1 MKKTSQKTHWWIDL
15 GLLLGYLFSF
25 YLELTGLW
33 LHQWLGVAVTIL
45 ALIHLVL
52 HWDWVVSVFTR
63 FFGKT
68 SGRSRVY
75 LLLDILIMIGAVL
88 IFETGLVISTWF
100 NLDLSNYLTWLDI
113 HVYAS
118 IITLGVTVLKLGL
131 HWRWIISMVKKIFSS
146 QTTLRIPLPG
156 QPAAIPVPV
165 NHKQVDRR
173 QFLAIMGTVG
183 GASALATANLVS
195 YFRNAQTTS
204 VVQAAEVSTEAA
216 QVQTP
221 AAVSTAIPQI
231 SVTQSANA
239 MPTPTAVPQVAYS
252 QATASCT
259 VRCPRGCSYPGHC
272 RRYIDSNQNNKCDL
286 GECL

>member
-25 YLELTGLW
+25 YLELTGLA
-33 LHQWLGVAVTIL
+33 LHQWLGVGVTIL
-45 ALIHLVL
+45 ALIHLIL
-52 HWDWVVSVFTR
+52 HWDWVVCVFSR

-75 LLLDILIMIGAVL
+75 LLLDILIMVGAVL

-100 NLDLSNYLTWLDI
+100 NLDLSNYLSWLDI

-118 IITLGVTVLKLGL
+118 IITLGLTVLKLGL
-131 HWRWIISMVKKIFSS
+131 HWRWIVSMVKKIFAP
-146 QTTLRIPLPG
+146 TPALRVPMPG

-165 NHKQVDRR
+165 NQKLVDRR

-183 GASALATANLVS
+183 GASALATANLIS
-195 YFRNAQTTS
+195 YFRNTQTTS
-204 VVQAAEVSTEAA
+204 VVQAAEVSTEVA
-216 QVQTP
+216 QVQATAADAAATP
-221 AAVSTAIPQI
+221 QT
-231 SVTQSANA
+231 SVNQSA
-239 MPTPTAVPQVAYS
+239 TGVPTATALPQVAYN
-252 QATASCT
+252 QTTASCT

-272 RRYIDSNQNNKCDL
+272 RRYIDSNQNNTCDL

>member
-1 MKKTSQKTHWWIDL
+1 MKKPSQKTHWWIDL

-33 LHQWLGVAVTIL
+33 LHQWLGVGVTIL

-52 HWDWVVSVFTR
+52 HWDWVVCVFTR
-63 FFGKT
+63 FFSKT

-100 NLDLSNYLTWLDI
+100 NLDLSNYLAFLDI
-113 HVYAS
+113 HVHAS
-118 IITLGVTVLKLGL
+118 IITLGLTLLKLGL
-131 HWRWIISMVKKIFSS
+131 HWRWISSTLKKMMS
-146 QTTLRIPLPG
+146 TPTALRLPLPG
-156 QPAAIPVPV
+156 QPVAIPVPV
-165 NHKQVDRR
+165 DQKQVDRR
-173 QFLAIMGTVG
+173 QFLAIMGAVG
-183 GASALATANLVS
+183 GASALAAANLIS

-204 VVQAAEVSTEAA
+204 IVQAAEVSTDVS
-216 QVQTP
+216 QVQAP
-221 AAVSTAIPQI
+221 AAVPTAAPQT
-231 SVTQSANA
+231 SVTQSATA
-239 MPTPTAVPQVAYS
+239 VPTPTPIPQVAYS
-252 QATASCT
+252 QTTASCT

-272 RRYIDSNQNNKCDL
+272 RRYTDSNQNRKCDL